1 MKTNFYDA
9 RILVEVSFLRNV
21 VQALS
26 VTLLQK
32 VVQLLRATVAPRL
45 IGWYLRSEQ
54 SEVAAVHHL
63 HLEGDTS
70 EPSVVLRVGEPLHAV
85 C

>member
-1 MKTNFYDA
+1 MKTNFYDS
-9 RILVEVSFLRNV
+9 RVLVEVSFLRNV

-26 VTLLQK
+26 MTLLQK

-45 IGWYLRSEQ
+45 ICWYLRSEQ

-63 HLEGDTS
+63 YLEGDTS
-70 EPSVVLRVGEPLHAV
+70 EPSIVLRV
-85 C
+85 